1 MMDDQWISSGHY
13 FLNSKLW
20 PGTQE
25 FRRNCTGISQESVH
39 FHKKNIVNKNILYNP
54 IGAYKFSAFRYI
66 SFATYL
72 DIHYVLGLIYISR
85 KIRTT
90 KF

>member
-1 MMDDQWISSGHY
+1 MD
-13 FLNSKLW
+13 K
-20 PGTQE
+20 
-25 FRRNCTGISQESVH
+25 FRALLPQFQTMAHNAGISQESVH
-39 FHKKNIVNKNILYNP
+39 FHRKNIVNRKNLYNP